1 MNSGVIGDGERMWR
15 RRVLL
20 NIFGR
25 SVVKSLG
32 LRMLGITRIGK
43 AYLKQTGLGEIPA
56 QSLKFCLIS

>member
-1 MNSGVIGDGERMWR
+1 MNSGIIGDGERMWR

-32 LRMLGITRIGK
+32 LGMLGITGIGK
-43 AYLKQTGLGEIPA
+43 A
-56 QSLKFCLIS
+56 